1 MNNNEKLIIG
11 GLLGLGIAGLAYLGY
26 QWLKEQEEVDQQEAE
41 AQQPTASQP
50 EKVNQNRSKT
60 TSAKGTTKKSDVPS
74 SVAPTRK
81 TGNTQSDDTAVA
93 QQPVVEKQ
101 PPLTFTDDKFPLR
114 LGSKGKNVERL
125 KIWLQRNYGTFGIIN
140 DEFDYELE
148 KIVKQRLKKS
158 QVSEIDFNAFRMG
171 QPLHKQPIIR

>member
-26 QWLKEQEEVDQQEAE
+26 QWLKEQEEEDQQEAE
-41 AQQPTASQP
+41 AQQPTASKP
-50 EKVNQNRSKT
+50 EKNLTRSKT
-60 TSAKGTTKKSDVPS
+60 TSAKAVTKKSDVPS

-81 TGNTQSDDTAVA
+81 KGNTESDYINVA
-93 QQPVVEKQ
+93 QQPVVEKR
-101 PPLTFTDDKFPLR
+101 PPLIFTDDKFPLK

-140 DEFDYELE
+140 DEFNYELE

-158 QVSEIDFNAFRMG
+158 EVSEIDFKAFRMG
-171 QPLHKQPIIR
+171 KPLHKQPIIR